1 MARKKQTR
9 LASIGNVA
17 LSLVVDI
24 FKSPVLISWVL
35 AIAGIIT
42 LTAMSVPKLRATRIS
57 AADIQVHFQNP
68 PEWID
73 DSLLVELQN
82 TARLHLAEKTVGREG
97 LIETANSLA
106 STGWF
111 TNVNQVSWV
120 SDNQATI
127 DASFL
132 IPYAKVIDGYGEVFI
147 DAMGRRLPTREGVI
161 VNPNYHFISLE
172 KTIHP
177 RPQRPVLQWN
187 GEDVYAALKLLH
199 IIYNKSWATQIQTID
214 LSRWSSDGC
223 LVLTTNT
230 PSRLIWGSA
239 PNEEK
244 GLEAL
249 AEDKITRLNWLQS
262 NFGRIDKGISAEF
275 DLTSTSEI
283 TIR

>member
-1 MARKKQTR
+1 MARKKQNR
-9 LASIGNVA
+9 LVSFGTMVF
-17 LSLVVDI
+17 SLILDV

-35 AIAGIIT
+35 AIAGLIT
-42 LTAMSVPKLRATRIS
+42 LTAMSVPKLRATRIA
-57 AADIQVHFQNP
+57 AADIQVTFQNP

-73 DSLLVELQN
+73 DSLLVGLQN

-97 LIETANSLA
+97 LIETATALA
-106 STGWF
+106 ATGWF

-120 SDNQATI
+120 SDNQASI
-127 DASFL
+127 EASFL
-132 IPYAKVIDGYGEVFI
+132 IPYAKVKDEYGEVFI
-147 DAMGRRLPTREGVI
+147 DAQGRRLPTRNGII
-161 VNPNYHFISLE
+161 VNPKYHFITLE
-172 KTIHP
+172 KTIHS

-187 GEDVYAALKLLH
+187 GEDVSSALKLLH
-199 IIYNKSWATQIQTID
+199 IIYNKTWATQIQTID
-214 LSRWSSDGC
+214 LSRWSSDAC
-223 LVLTTNT
+223 IVLTTDT

-239 PNEEK
+239 PNEER

-275 DLTSTSEI
+275 DLTNTSEI